1 MPKELCL
8 PNTARGDFPSYFLQS
23 DSSIV
28 PDYVEGLIIAP
39 KDGKIS
45 ADILDDI
52 ARLGAYLH
60 LADVEERPACV
71 TVKNVAE
78 LIPKTVYPI
87 RTIDQWVERI
97 NAKLHAI
104 QQHNINQT
112 NARANF
118 LEILEKCPYFG
129 MTFFFVYN
137 VIDENEQT
145 GECLLAINK
154 HGIKVININDREE
167 ILKIALTEIISTN
180 RYSTQQGIFLD
191 IKIGNQYRNKNI
203 TICTEQGIEIS
214 RLLGQYIY
222 VDSENRAFITG
233 IEQQELRS

>member
-1 MPKELCL
+1 
-8 PNTARGDFPSYFLQS
+8 
-23 DSSIV
+23 IV
-28 PDYVEGLIIAP
+28 PDYVEGLIIVP
-39 KDGKIS
+39 KNGKIS

-60 LADVEERPACV
+60 LADTERSERV
-71 TVKNVAE
+71 TAKNVAE

-97 NAKLHAI
+97 NAKLNTMK
-104 QQHNINQT
+104 QHNINQID
-112 NARANF
+112 ARANF
-118 LEILEKCPYFG
+118 LEILEKWSYFG
-129 MTFFFVYN
+129 TTFFVVHN
-137 VIDENEQT
+137 IVDENEQT

-154 HGIKVININDREE
+154 YGINVINIKSREE

-180 RYSTQQGIFLD
+180 RYSTEQGIFLD
-191 IKIGNQYRNKNI
+191 IRIGNQYRNKNI
-203 TICTEQGIEIS
+203 TIHTEQGIEIS

-233 IEQQELRS
+233 IEQTKLTCD